1 MIEVV
6 SIKFKNRGKCYYF
19 SPNGL
24 NVRTGEK
31 VIVETSKGLEIAD
44 CTHGNHNVMDTA
56 VVQPLRCVQR
66 IATKDDLRI
75 AQLNVQREKE
85 AFVICQEKIAK
96 HGLDMKLVD
105 VECNFEGTKTMFFF
119 TSDGR
124 VDFRELVKDLA
135 SVFRN
140 RIELRQIGVR
150 DEAKMIGGIGICGR
164 PYCCSQF
171 LDDFQ
176 PVSTKMAKVQS
187 LSLNPAKISGSCG
200 RLMCCLRYE
209 QEAYEDL
216 IKKVPK
222 QGAFVETKD
231 GFGTAVQVNLLRQTV
246 KVRLD
251 DDSDD
256 SLHLYKA
263 NELCAVP
270 GGRPRDGEQP
280 VSTFKYVPEP
290 EPEAEEPEAN
300 PWMVEPQ
307 YNDPALLEPEAAPAE
322 EPRRGNRRRRSRKPA
337 AEGKT
342 EAPAAQKKE
351 PRPEQKSADKPTE
364 KEGRSAHSRRG
375 GKGTAS
381 SGRKPDPTVKQPSG
395 RSRQKGDRP
404 SRGGGRGEAQ
414 GQPPPLLPRQTQ
426 GQRRREA
433 PAVKKMHR
441 RSDGAFSICAVRGR
455 ALLPD
460 HFSQHI
466 GGFHNAEVAG
476 VVCLFPGVAQKEQ
489 LSLAQ
494 DHREGDAL
502 GAGIGAGEAV
512 AAALGEP
519 VDVRETVPELHA
531 VTGDSHH
538 APHGGVPVREPEAY
552 RVPAPEIPRDAGRR

>member
-6 SIKFKNRGKCYYF
+6 SIKFKNRGKCYFF

-24 NVRTGEK
+24 NVRTGDK
-31 VIVETSKGLEIAD
+31 VIVETAKGLEIAD
-44 CTHGNHNVMDTA
+44 CTHGNHSVMDTA
-56 VVQPLRCVQR
+56 VVQPLRAVQR

-75 AQLNVQREKE
+75 CELNVQREKE

-135 SVFRN
+135 GIFRN

-251 DDSDD
+251 DDGDD

-270 GGRPRDGEQP
+270 GGRPRDGEKP
-280 VSTFKYVPEP
+280 VSTFRYVPEP
-290 EPEAEEPEAN
+290 EAEAEEPEEN
-300 PWMVEPQ
+300 PWFVEPQ
-307 YNDPALLEPEAAPAE
+307 YHDPALLETPAEVPGGGAPQLPPPSAQEAASRGGEDRDRGRGKERADKERARRKARREGGPRQPLPSGRQ
-322 EPRRGNRRRRSRKPA
+322 EPRQSPKDGGQGQRSRGRA
-337 AEGKT
+337 QTGR
-342 EAPAAQKKE
+342 AAQKKR
-351 PRPEQKSADKPTE
+351 PRPGAPC
-364 KEGRSAHSRRG
+364 
-375 GKGTAS
+375 
-381 SGRKPDPTVKQPSG
+381 P
-395 RSRQKGDRP
+395 
-404 SRGGGRGEAQ
+404 GGGGQAQ
-414 GQPPPLLPRQTQ
+414 IQPPPLLPRQAQTQ
-426 GQRRREA
+426 GRRIRKQKFRKTTSV
-433 PAVKKMHR
+433 AVFR
-441 RSDGAFSICAVRGR
+441 NFYCVCRVTR
-455 ALLPD
+455 A
-460 HFSQHI
+460 
-466 GGFHNAEVAG
+466 
-476 VVCLFPGVAQKEQ
+476 
-489 LSLAQ
+489 
-494 DHREGDAL
+494 
-502 GAGIGAGEAV
+502 
-512 AAALGEP
+512 
-519 VDVRETVPELHA
+519 
-531 VTGDSHH
+531 
-538 APHGGVPVREPEAY
+538 
-552 RVPAPEIPRDAGRR
+552 